1 MIPKGKVKVEVY
13 MYPEEQR
20 ILERLANAQEISQS
34 EYMRLAFMCDA
45 VLDGD
50 REAIKLTAKRG
61 LQRIWDKIR
70 GRRVEVKL
78 VEKGKEIS

>member
-13 MYPEEQR
+13 LYPVEQK
-20 ILERLANAQEISQS
+20 ILERLANAENISQS

-50 REAIKLTAKRG
+50 RQAIALTAKRG
-61 LQRIWDKIR
+61 LRKIWDKIR
-70 GRRVEVKL
+70 GREVEVKL
-78 VEKGKEIS
+78 VSKGVELT